1 MTISLFLLVFI
12 IVFLAS
18 LTRSVFG
25 FGDSV
30 VAMPLLALLPISLSI
45 SISLIGL
52 MGLMVATFSLLSGL
66 KQLEK
71 QPLLTLTVSTLVGIP
86 IGLLV
91 VKIVSQAT
99 ITYGLG
105 IFLVVYGLYSLIKQ
119 RFHLELP
126 KRWRNSQLVSIPFGF
141 LAGVLGSAYNMN
153 GIPIVVY
160 GTFTDMD
167 LETFQG
173 TLQAHFF
180 ISSLFV
186 ILGHFLG
193 GLWSI
198 DLLFFFVA
206 TLPAIFLASYLGKK
220 IRRAIPV
227 RKFEY
232 LLFAFIILLGSILLS
247 SVP

>member
-1 MTISLFLLVFI
+1 M
-12 IVFLAS
+12 
-18 LTRSVFG
+18 
-25 FGDSV
+25 
-30 VAMPLLALLPISLSI
+30 
-45 SISLIGL
+45 
-52 MGLMVATFSLLSGL
+52 
-66 KQLEK
+66 
-71 QPLLTLTVSTLVGIP
+71 
-86 IGLLV
+86 
-91 VKIVSQAT
+91 
-99 ITYGLG
+99 
-105 IFLVVYGLYSLIKQ
+105 
-119 RFHLELP
+119 ELP

-247 SVP
+247 SVL